1 MVMVRDDECDVDK
14 VTELV
19 ESFIPSA
26 VLKSNVGAELTYILP
41 QVRSHKVYIYI
52 AYSWHFTFI
61 VFTLSFLKIVSF
73 IFVIQCFTS
82 LSATNI
88 TMCVWL
94 LNYYFL

>member
-41 QVRSHKVYIYI
+41 QVRSHKVYIYKV
-52 AYSWHFTFI
+52 YS
-61 VFTLSFLKIVSF
+61 
-73 IFVIQCFTS
+73 
-82 LSATNI
+82 
-88 TMCVWL
+88 
-94 LNYYFL
+94 